1 MTSTKFRLYANS
13 LRRRA
18 RKPQNSLRPDIPPVF
33 PGSLLWFLRRK
44 DFELQYCIQGDPAAV
59 LQHQTAG
66 IGIDLPEP
74 SLCHLIPS
82 ALLLAV
88 GPKPGDSNLRMLC
101 QALDQQALL
110 LIQQGFGVLAQ
121 LDLPV
126 GQTGGFGDGCSKT
139 ARLSAAKGE
148 NCAARSAM
156 DIRGCL
162 DEVWCGRWIISSY
175 FPFTADALQSAGSA
189 LWRWRPPPDSWP
201 SGWHSS
207 HISS

>member
-1 MTSTKFRLYANS
+1 MTSTKFWLYANS
-13 LRRRA
+13 SRRRA
-18 RKPQNSLRPDIPPVF
+18 RKSQNSLRPDIPPVF
-33 PGSLLWFLRRK
+33 PGSLPWLLRRK
-44 DFELQYCIQGDPAAV
+44 DLELQNCIQGDPAAV

-88 GPKPGDSNLRMLC
+88 GPKPGDGNLRMLC
-101 QALDQQALL
+101 QALGQQALL

-121 LDLPV
+121 LDLP
-126 GQTGGFGDGCSKT
+126 
-139 ARLSAAKGE
+139 GE

-162 DEVWCGRWIISSY
+162 DEVGCGRWIISSY
-175 FPFTADALQSAGSA
+175 FPFTADVLRSAGSA
-189 LWRWRPPPDSWP
+189 PWRWRPPPDSWP